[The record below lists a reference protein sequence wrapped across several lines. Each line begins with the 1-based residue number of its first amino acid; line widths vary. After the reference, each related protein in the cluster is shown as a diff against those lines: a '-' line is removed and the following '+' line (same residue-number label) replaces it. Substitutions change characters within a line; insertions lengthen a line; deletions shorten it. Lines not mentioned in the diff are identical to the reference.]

1 MTAKE
6 YLDRARTL
14 DREIKS
20 KQRELKKIKL
30 DAQCLNS
37 PSLGDKVI
45 SSHTNSSNK
54 ESDTAIDLER
64 RIKTEMAQLVELQAE
79 IHTRIKKLSKAK
91 HRIVLTDFYVTC
103 MTLEKSAECNS
114 YSMSQIKRY
123 LKKGV
128 EEFANLYGFAKD
140 EPK

>member
-30 DAQCLNS
+30 DSQYLTS

-45 SSHTNSSNK
+45 SSHTNNSNSAVDK
-54 ESDTAIDLER
+54 AVDLENTIKDEISDLLDLKIEIR
-64 RIKTEMAQLVELQAE
+64 DRISQMRKAE
-79 IHTRIKKLSKAK
+79 Y
-91 HRIVLTDFYVTC
+91 RIVLTDYYITMQEWREVA
-103 MTLEKSAECNS
+103 KSNS
-114 YSMSQIKRY
+114 YSERQVYRIHDDA
-123 LKKGV
+123 L
-128 EEFANLYGFAKD
+128 EEFRKKFGF
-140 EPK
+140 E